1 MSMDRLTKAITSH
14 QRAVIAVFLVLAVIS
29 AVLILGVSVNY
40 NLADYLPPDAE
51 STVALGI
58 MDEEFGT
65 GVPNARV
72 MVSGLSIAEAAEL
85 KTQIAAV
92 DGVTGVMWLDDVEDL
107 TTPVEMMDTATVE
120 QYWRDGSALYQV
132 TVADGREASTVDAL
146 YDLIGENGAISGD
159 AANTANM
166 QNRVV
171 SEVLGA
177 AAILLPLII
186 VLLLVTT
193 TSWIAPLLFLA
204 SIGVAIVINM
214 GTNIVFGE
222 ISFVTQSVSPIM
234 QLAVSLDYAIF
245 LLNSFERHRQET
257 PDAEQAMRM
266 AIKESFSSIAASAA
280 TTVFGFMALIFMRFE
295 IGADLGLNLVKG
307 VILSYVSVVVFLP
320 CLSLACVK
328 LLDKTRHKRIVP
340 EIRGIGRGLVKIRIP
355 ALILVLLLVVP
366 CFLAQSRTDFFY
378 GMGSPDPNLRY
389 GKDTELINET
399 FGEST
404 SIVLFVPRG
413 NPGAE
418 AELSAEIADIDHVTA
433 VMSYAY
439 TVGEVPEGTLDD
451 SVVSNFYSDNYAR
464 IVVTT
469 DTGTEGDEAF
479 ATVEAVRSAAAK
491 YYDEYYAC
499 GESANIYDIR
509 DVVTEDSGLVN
520 LISVAFILLTLLVT
534 FRSLTLPLILI
545 FVIETA
551 IWINLSVPYF
561 TDNALVYIGYLV
573 INTVQLGATVDYA
586 ILMTDGY
593 VVNRRT
599 MLKREAV
606 INTLQTNF
614 LSVLTSG
621 LILSI
626 AGFCLN
632 FTSSMTIVSEL
643 GLLLARGTLLSMA
656 MVLLALPA
664 LLMLFDPLTARLTLK
679 SGFLKKTEKEVDVK

>member
-72 MVSGLSIAEAAEL
+72 MVSGLTIAEAAEL

-340 EIRGIGRGLVKIRIP
+340 EIRGIGRGLVKIRVP

-378 GMGSPDPNLRY
+378 GMGSPDPKLRY
-389 GKDTELINET
+389 GQDTELINET

-545 FVIETA
+545 FVIATA
-551 IWINLSVPYF
+551 IRINLSVPYF

>member
-72 MVSGLSIAEAAEL
+72 MVSGLTIAEAAEL

-340 EIRGIGRGLVKIRIP
+340 EIRGIGRGLVKIRVP

-389 GKDTELINET
+389 GQDTELINET